1 MKITPLDIRKQEF
14 KRGLRGFDVHE
25 VQAFLEMVANE
36 MEELVRENTSFSEK
50 LKELDQ
56 KVEDYRRMEKTLQD
70 TLTSAQRTT
79 DELRRNAE
87 KEAEL
92 LVRNAKIQVDHLLE
106 EARTKI
112 VSLRSEIASL
122 EKQRDA
128 FLANFKGLVD
138 AQGKILSNYGSGSP
152 PSEEKTRPSAPESPE
167 VEPRRERSSV
177 PEPREE
183 KVSAPGDLFRSM
195 REI

>member
-14 KRGLRGFDVHE
+14 RKSLRGFDIHE

-36 MEELVRENTSFSEK
+36 MEELVRGNTSFSEK

-122 EKQRDA
+122 QKQRDA

-138 AQGKILSNYGSGSP
+138 AQGRILENYRSQ
-152 PSEEKTRPSAPESPE
+152 PSTPEESRRSVPERPGI
-167 VEPRRERSSV
+167 EPRRESSSA
-177 PEPREE
+177 PNEQ
-183 KVSAPGDLFRSM
+183 KVSAPGDLFRSV
-195 REI
+195 REA

>member
-14 KRGLRGFDVHE
+14 RKSVRGFDVHE
-25 VQAFLEMVANE
+25 VQAFLEMVAKE
-36 MEELVRENTSFSEK
+36 MEELVKENTSSSER

-79 DELRRNAE
+79 DELRKNAE

-92 LVRNAKIQVDHLLE
+92 LLRNAKIQVDHLLE

-112 VSLRSEIASL
+112 VSLKAEINSL
-122 EKQRDA
+122 QNQRDS
-128 FLANFKGLVD
+128 FLASFKGLVD
-138 AQGKILSNYGSGSP
+138 AQGRMLSNYRSHP
-152 PSEEKTRPSAPESPE
+152 PMAEETKLTPPESPR
-167 VEPRRERSSV
+167 VETRREPPSQAGKERV
-177 PEPREE
+177 RT
-183 KVSAPGDLFRSM
+183 PGDLFRSLG
-195 REI
+195 EG

>member
-14 KRGLRGFDVHE
+14 RKSVRGFDVHE
-25 VQAFLEMVANE
+25 VEAFLEMVANE
-36 MEELVRENTSFSEK
+36 MEELVKENTSFSEK
-50 LKELDQ
+50 LRELDQ

-112 VSLRSEIASL
+112 VTLKAEIASL
-122 EKQRDA
+122 QAQRDA

-138 AQGKILSNYGSGSP
+138 AQGRVLSTYMSQLSV
-152 PSEEKTRPSAPESPE
+152 EETRPASAEGTE
-167 VEPRRERSSV
+167 METEQEFV
-177 PEPREE
+177 PQPGKE
-183 KVSAPGDLFRSM
+183 KVSAPGDLFRTLGE
-195 REI
+195 R

>member
-14 KRGLRGFDVHE
+14 RKSVRGFDAHE

-36 MEELVRENTSFSEK
+36 MEELVRENTASSEK

-112 VSLRSEIASL
+112 VSLRSEIGSL
-122 EKQRDA
+122 QKQRDA

-138 AQGKILSNYGSGSP
+138 AQGKILNNYGSECAAFEESQLTHANLTDVEGKKDAASP
-152 PSEEKTRPSAPESPE
+152 Q
-167 VEPRRERSSV
+167 RSK
-177 PEPREE
+177 E
-183 KVSAPGDLFRSM
+183 KVSAPGDLFRSL
-195 REI
+195 REL